1 MTFGKVLEEFKSRL
15 LNGNEEKELYLID
28 KKSGKKTSARRKLWR
43 KENALCLM
51 KSLIYKDK
59 VSSASQSCF
68 GYPKM
73 FRFCEFTSQV
83 H

>member
-1 MTFGKVLEEFKSRL
+1 MLFPLFFGADNSDRICFCAKEMTFGKVLEEFKSRL

-59 VSSASQSCF
+59 KCSA
-68 GYPKM
+68 
-73 FRFCEFTSQV
+73 
-83 H
+83 